1 MAKTGRPRKYEF
13 GRNKSRDPNRRKMR
27 EIVRTKDMSV
37 EEREAH
43 TKGKYQKYLKAEAE
57 KHKRLGERREG
68 AVRITTKREYK
79 EFRAYINKLNKERLD
94 EILNDSEKMW
104 EIFGD
109 RDDITGSQLDE
120 MRAKKKQNKE
130 YISDAE
136 VQKTMEIIYGGYAG
150 QILEEDKEY
159 KNPYEQE
166 N

>member
-1 MAKTGRPRKYEF
+1 MAAIAE
-13 GRNKSRDPNRRKMR
+13 
-27 EIVRTKDMSV
+27 
-37 EEREAH
+37 EERLAH
-43 TKGKYQKYLKAEAE
+43 TKRKYKKYIQTEKE

-79 EFRAYINKLNKERLD
+79 EFRAYINKLNRERLD
-94 EILNDSEKMW
+94 AILADPEKVW

-109 RDDITGSQLDE
+109 RDDITTAQYDVL
-120 MRAKKKQNKE
+120 RAKKKENKE

-150 QILEEDKEY
+150 QIVEEDKEY